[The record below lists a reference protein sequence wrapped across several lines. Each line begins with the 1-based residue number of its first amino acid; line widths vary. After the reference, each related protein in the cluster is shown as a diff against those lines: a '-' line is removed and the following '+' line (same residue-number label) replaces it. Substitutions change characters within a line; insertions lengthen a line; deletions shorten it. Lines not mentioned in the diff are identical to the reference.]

1 MGAPRP
7 ISKDLRSGPA
17 PAPCARGVL
26 RSLAEVMVNGARVP
40 GLISMGPVLPALS
53 GCILS
58 VEDKVPRFRLSY
70 PAPLTSSC
78 GCWSSPGVGR
88 HSATHRA
95 LQSCLFPPQLST
107 PRTIYLPH
115 RILHGCIAPLQLSTR
130 RVTRSNP
137 EQRTVAYPCLSSLN
151 GGCRPSQN
159 TRCLL
164 DPTKCL
170 YRGEPSPAPLETARK
185 S

>member
-1 MGAPRP
+1 MRLG
-7 ISKDLRSGPA
+7 
-17 PAPCARGVL
+17 CV
-26 RSLAEVMVNGARVP
+26 RSLAGVTVNGAQVP

-70 PAPLTSSC
+70 LALLTSSC
-78 GCWSSPGVGR
+78 GCLSSPHVGR

-115 RILHGCIAPLQLSTR
+115 RVLHGHIAPLQFSTR
-130 RVTRSNP
+130 RVTP
-137 EQRTVAYPCLSSLN
+137 VTAEQHTVAYPRLTCLHRGCQPHSVSLRR
-151 GGCRPSQN
+151 GTFPRDLGDSRAKLRLVSKMPF
-159 TRCLL
+159 TLL
-164 DPTKCL
+164 
-170 YRGEPSPAPLETARK
+170 SPGK
-185 S
+185 I